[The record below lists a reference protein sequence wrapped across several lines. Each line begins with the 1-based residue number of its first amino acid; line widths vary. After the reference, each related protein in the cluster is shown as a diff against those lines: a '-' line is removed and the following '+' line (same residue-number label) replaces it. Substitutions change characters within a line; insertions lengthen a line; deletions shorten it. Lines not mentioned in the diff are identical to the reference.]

1 MGFVQLW
8 CSDISYTVF
17 HAHWRN
23 PIIRTNSTIIPGFFE
38 YMGIA
43 ISNIIPFF
51 RWSLHVIPWNL
62 HYPMTIPW
70 LSHDYPMIIPMFLIL
85 HWTKNEHGGSYL
97 DIYIL
102 YIYIYL
108 YLEIIFISILIHPF
122 FGNTRCIGS
131 FIGIMLVIPISGRYG
146 RVATLGFSRIWCPS
160 PCTPQ
165 WSSAMLSS
173 ALVMARRA
181 SSGYDFFFFFKYN
194 MFAPTRTLL
203 HTYNRHD
210 HDHDHHHDD
219 DHHQLITSW

>member
-70 LSHDYPMIIPMFLIL
+70 LSHDYPHVFDSPLNQKWTRWKLFGHIHII
-85 HWTKNEHGGSYL
+85 Y
-97 DIYIL
+97 
-102 YIYIYL
+102 
-108 YLEIIFISILIHPF
+108 IIFIFRNHFYFDPHTSILWKYKMYWIFYWYHVGHP
-122 FGNTRCIGS
+122 NLRPIWPGS
-131 FIGIMLVIPISGRYG
+131 HLRLFSNLMPISLYPTVEFCNAFQRPGDG
-146 RVATLGFSRIWCPS
+146 ETRI
-160 PCTPQ
+160 
-165 WSSAMLSS
+165 
-173 ALVMARRA
+173 
-181 SSGYDFFFFFKYN
+181 
-194 MFAPTRTLL
+194 
-203 HTYNRHD
+203 
-210 HDHDHHHDD
+210 
-219 DHHQLITSW
+219 